1 MMAYWVNLQGHGIF
15 HPSKTILQDCWEPN
29 TSDFHSFGWIG
40 NVKAENIGL
49 GNIKYSP
56 TVPSSTIPPC
66 DVVCDAISR
75 FKYPA
80 IEKEV

>member
-1 MMAYWVNLQGHGIF
+1 MEYFILRRPFCRIVGSITSPIF
-15 HPSKTILQDCWEPN
+15 IVLGGK
-29 TSDFHSFGWIG
+29 G